1 MVKGGNT
8 MSKKIALTGNEAM
21 ALAMKQINPD
31 VVPAYPITPQTE
43 VMQIFS
49 QFVADG
55 EVNTEFVQVESEHSA
70 MSATIGASAAG
81 ARAMTAT
88 SSQGLMYM
96 LEVVYLAA
104 SLRLPIVMP
113 LVNRAIS
120 GPINIHCDHSDAMAM
135 RDSGWITL
143 FGENAQEA
151 YDNAIM
157 AIRIAEHKDV
167 MLPVCVNMDGF
178 IISHAVEN
186 IEIVANEDVRDFVGE
201 YLPENYLLN
210 ADNPITIGSVNL
222 QDYYFE
228 HRYQQAEALKQSMKV
243 IKEVTDEF
251 AKLTGR
257 QYDFFEQY
265 KMEDAEIAMVILGS
279 TAGTAKVAIDNMR
292 AQGVKVG
299 LIKPRL
305 YRPFPAE
312 EYIEALKNVKTI
324 GVLDRA
330 ESFSGMGGPLFTDI
344 RAAMHDG
351 GNHSPVINFIYGL
364 GGRDTTVKDVEK
376 MIEEVKK
383 VNDTGV
389 VEQKVNYYG
398 VRQ

>member
-1 MVKGGNT
+1 
-8 MSKKIALTGNEAM
+8 MSKKIALTGNEAI

-43 VMQIFS
+43 IMQIFS

-55 EVNTEFVQVESEHSA
+55 EVDTEFVQVESEHSA
-70 MSATIGASAAG
+70 MSAAIGASSAG

-96 LEVVYLAA
+96 MEVVYIAA
-104 SLRLPIVMP
+104 SLRCPIVMP

-157 AIRIAEHKDV
+157 AVRIAEHKDV

-186 IEIVANEDVRDFVGE
+186 IEIVANEDVTDFVGE
-201 YLPENYLLN
+201 YLPESYLLN
-210 ADNPITIGSVNL
+210 ADSPITVGSVDL

-228 HRYQQAEALKQSMKV
+228 HRYQQADAMRRAKKIVKQ
-243 IKEVTDEF
+243 VTDDF

-257 QYDFFEQY
+257 QYDYFEKY
-265 KMEDAEIAMVILGS
+265 RMDDAEMAMIILGS
-279 TAGTAKVAIDNMR
+279 TAGTAKAAIDNMR
-292 AQGVKVG
+292 ADGLKIG

-305 YRPFPAE
+305 YRPFPVD
-312 EYIEALKNVKTI
+312 EYIEALRNVKTVC
-324 GVLDRA
+324 VLDRA
-330 ESFSGMGGPLFTDI
+330 ETFSGMGGPLYTDI

-351 GNHSPVINFIYGL
+351 GIQSKIINFIYGL
-364 GGRDTTVKDVEK
+364 GGRDTTVRDIEK

-383 VNDTGV
+383 VNETGV
-389 VEQKVNYYG
+389 IENKVNYYG